1 VGALLAAAL
10 GLAASV
16 RGEAAPTSAEAAALR
31 EKVMPGVCRVTAQN
45 AWGVPLAYANGFLL
59 GQGRFVITDLG
70 AVGQPGV
77 AQVAFQF
84 SDGTAGTSKQFGLA
98 DPALGLAALLVEDES
113 AARPGLDLVA
123 DMPPIEGGLT
133 VTLAGWRWC
142 KDSDAVSQRLGR
154 GPSARELAQRCGV
167 EAPGAADV
175 FLRVE
180 GPRFDGAAGAPVVDR
195 QGAVLAV
202 KIDLAARDLASAL
215 AVPASSFRK
224 TLLAAQPELKAITE
238 LPKPLWPARILR
250 IPGEPVSQQ
259 DFASTVQDLKAAM
272 VCERCGGT
280 GVIKGDLK
288 GIARRLLG
296 DGKAGDGECPA
307 CHGDKIAYKPL
318 VYTLFSTMV
327 LEATRVA
334 WSPVADEKTRSAV
347 HTSAAAM
354 LKQLGQTNVLFFQV
368 PLAFAGWGD
377 VGNTRKAM
385 PRGVILYCE
394 VADTVEG
401 PDGKYILLGPYNSA
415 PSVAVRADLLS
426 RPAAKGVAARKLP
439 ASGDKIVLAGAVLG
453 PIKVPAMQ
461 EAGAAPGVKVPSAQ
475 GVYVLPLDWAPAPG
489 ELPEP
494 DPRARPPG
502 RQPPKGR

>member
-1 VGALLAAAL
+1 MIHGVIRTGALLAAAL
-10 GLAASV
+10 GVAAGV
-16 RGEAAPTSAEAAALR
+16 RGEAAPTAAEAAALR
-31 EKVMPGVCRVTAQN
+31 EKVMPGVCRITAQN

-70 AVGQPGV
+70 AVGRPGV

-84 SDGTAGTSKQFGLA
+84 SDGTAGASKQFGLA
-98 DPALGLAALLVEDES
+98 DPALGLAALLVEGES
-113 AARPGLDLVA
+113 AARPGLDLAA
-123 DMPPIEGGLT
+123 DMPAIEGGLT

-142 KDSDAVSQRLGR
+142 KDSDAVSLRLGR

-202 KIDLAARDLASAL
+202 RIDLAARDLVAAL

-250 IPGEPVSQQ
+250 IPGEPLSQQ
-259 DFASTVQDLKAAM
+259 DFANTVRDLKAAM

-280 GVIKGDLK
+280 GVIKGADK
-288 GIARRLLG
+288 GLVRRLLG
-296 DGKAGDGECPA
+296 GDKPGDGECPA
-307 CHGDKIAYKPL
+307 CHGDKIAYRPL

-354 LKQLGQTNVLFFQV
+354 LKQLGQANVITFQL

-377 VGNTRKAM
+377 AGNLRKAL
-385 PRGVILYCE
+385 PRGAILYGE
-394 VADTVEG
+394 VAETAEG
-401 PDGKYILLGPYNSA
+401 PDGKYLLLGPYGAA
-415 PSVAVRADLLS
+415 PSVAVRADLLAG
-426 RPAAKGVAARKLP
+426 PAAKGVPARKLP
-439 ASGDKIVLAGAVLG
+439 SAGDRIVLAGAVLG
-453 PIKVPAMQ
+453 PFK
-461 EAGAAPGVKVPSAQ
+461 APTQQ
-475 GVYVLPLDWAPAPG
+475 GLYVLPLDWAPAPG
-489 ELPEP
+489 EMPEP
-494 DPRARPPG
+494 DPRG
-502 RQPPKGR
+502 KPKPKR